1 MESLLG
7 PLWLMPYSLN
17 RFPYLTQPYEELNE
31 QDKMTVK
38 EMFDEKLLK
47 YKGGVKAYYRRS
59 KVSK

>member
-1 MESLLG
+1 
-7 PLWLMPYSLN
+7 MPYSLN